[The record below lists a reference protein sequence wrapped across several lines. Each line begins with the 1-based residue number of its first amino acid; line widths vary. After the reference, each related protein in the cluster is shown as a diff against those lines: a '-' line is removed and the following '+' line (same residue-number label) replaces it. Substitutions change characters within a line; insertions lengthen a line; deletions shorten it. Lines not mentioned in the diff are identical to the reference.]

1 MFKFVHAADIHLDSP
16 LHKLDDYEGAP
27 VEELRHATRRALENM
42 VDLAI
47 AEDVTFVLIAGDL
60 YDGEWKDYNT
70 GLYFISQMSKLR
82 EAHIPVYIVAGNHDA
97 QSKITKTLRLPEGVR
112 LFTDEKPETFILD
125 NVGVAL
131 HGQSFRSPAIKKNL
145 AAKYPSALSGH
156 FNIGVLHTCATGRE
170 GHEPYAPCSIGDLQ
184 SKGYDYWA
192 LGHVHQREVV
202 LEDPLAVF
210 PGNIQGRH
218 VKETGPKGCMLVSID
233 DRGRAAAD
241 FRPLDVIRWFRLLLD
256 VSGKDTAYDVIDATI
271 ASLQEILEQNDSM
284 PIVARVEVTGACP
297 AHDELVSDPERWT
310 NEIRSAAVD
319 AGGGAIWIEKVKL
332 RTEPPQDMKS
342 LERAGGP
349 VAEMLRYLD
358 EVQAD
363 PSRLRELAGVLDEL
377 DKKLPREVREG
388 DEGLL
393 LDDEQ
398 WLAGILGQVR
408 PMLIRRLL
416 SKGEAE

>member
-60 YDGEWKDYNT
+60 YDGDWKDYNT
-70 GLYFISQMSKLR
+70 GLCFISQMSKLR

-170 GHEPYAPCSIGDLQ
+170 GHEPYAPCSMGDLQ

-233 DRGRAAAD
+233 DRGRAAAN
-241 FRPLDVIRWFRLLLD
+241 FRPLDVIRWFRLQLD

-284 PIVARVEVTGACP
+284 PIAARVEVTGACP

>member
-60 YDGEWKDYNT
+60 YDGDWKDYNT

-284 PIVARVEVTGACP
+284 PIAARVEVTGACP
-297 AHDELVSDPERWT
+297 AHNELVSDPERWT

>member
-1 MFKFVHAADIHLDSP
+1 
-16 LHKLDDYEGAP
+16 
-27 VEELRHATRRALENM
+27 

-60 YDGEWKDYNT
+60 YDGDWKDYNT

-284 PIVARVEVTGACP
+284 PIAARVEVTGACP

>member
-60 YDGEWKDYNT
+60 YDGDWKDYNT

-284 PIVARVEVTGACP
+284 PIAARVEVTGACP